1 MIRLENVNKYY
12 RSGSERI
19 HAIKNFH
26 LTFPNRGLVFIIGPS
41 GCGKSTLLNLLGG
54 LDKADEGHIWIE
66 NRTIDSFSKK
76 ELNDYLNSYLGFVF
90 QEYNILKDLNL
101 FQNISLPL
109 EMQKVPPRE
118 IKKRVKKIL
127 TEVELDNLEKR
138 KVHELSG
145 GQRQRIAIARALIKN
160 PKMIIADEPT
170 GNLDSETS
178 ETIFKLFKKLAED
191 RLIIIVTHD
200 EESAFLYG
208 DRIIQ
213 MEDGAIVADSKAEFN
228 GENIEPL
235 HLKRAHVPLRTSVK
249 LSLKNIYKKKMRFL
263 VMTLIS
269 ALSLAFLSF
278 TIELKGDKL
287 RQNIYTAV
295 ENGYQYTNIQA
306 KANLPAEFIKG
317 DFYKQYQ
324 GHPLPQKSYE
334 TLKELNPGLNIHKYQ
349 AVNIDIALDNYKI
362 ARTYYPGYIHTIVQY
377 DTHNQYNLIAGRVP
391 QQPKEIL
398 VTDYL
403 IDHFVYFDRLPRF
416 DTLYDYIGRVINLSF
431 QDNYRIVG
439 IVQTDHRSWLHL
451 FQDGAYNPLDKTNYA
466 FQNEFMM
473 MNAVILWEDDFEIE
487 KMTLSSTL
495 DSSRYLS
502 TGSLKIKDT
511 ESTYA
516 PKNFSFSNVNQNILQ
531 ARDSWN
537 RWRYIGGYPTGPNS
551 LLLPYSIAESL
562 FGVTINKTNFDQ
574 TNLTWN
580 TQIRNKTLVLTIH
593 QEGMGKEPF
602 EREFTISGLSDSPY
616 IQLDKQ
622 SYGDLFRYLVQDSE
636 NLLAE
641 LPTDAKQAYQLF
653 NNAYQNGYILDVWPY
668 RNDIDAY
675 TIDPFVDLISKAGLF
690 VFAVFSIGI
699 LWTITTLDIV
709 DSKKEIGIFRS
720 IGLSG
725 FRVSFIYI
733 FQTFVISLVAY
744 ILALFLGSYAIRYFN
759 SGIMDELNQVH
770 LSMFMPTTRSPLYL
784 VLFLIATTTLA
795 LFVPLYKIMSQKI
808 IDVISE
814 RDSL

>member
-1 MIRLENVNKYY
+1 MIRLENVNKFY

-19 HAIKNFH
+19 HAIKNFNV
-26 LTFPNRGLVFIIGPS
+26 TFPNRGLVFIIGPS

-54 LDKADEGHIWIE
+54 LDKADQGHIWIE
-66 NRTIDSFSKK
+66 NRTINSFSKK

-101 FQNISLPL
+101 YQNISLPL
-109 EMQKVPPRE
+109 EMQKAPRRE
-118 IKKRVKKIL
+118 IKKRVKQIL

-213 MEDGAIVADSKAEFN
+213 MEDGAIVADSQAEFK
-228 GENIEPL
+228 GESIEPL
-235 HLKRAHVPLRTSVK
+235 HLKRAHVPLGTSVK

-263 VMTLIS
+263 IMMIIS

-295 ENGYQYTNIQA
+295 ENGYQYTDIQA
-306 KANLPAEFIKG
+306 KANLPEEFIKG
-317 DFYKQYQ
+317 DYYKQYQ

-334 TLKELNPGLNIHKYQ
+334 TLKDLNPGLNIHKYQ
-349 AVNIDIALDNYKI
+349 AVNIDISLDNYKI

-377 DTHNQYNLIAGRVP
+377 DEHNQYNLVAGRLP
-391 QQPKEIL
+391 EKPKEIL

-403 IDHFVYFDRLPRF
+403 IDHFVYYDRLPRF
-416 DTLYDYIGRVINLSF
+416 DTPYDYIGRLINLSF

-439 IVQTDHRSWLHL
+439 IVKTDHRSWLHF
-451 FQDGAYNPLDKTNYA
+451 FQDSAYNSLDKTNYA

-502 TGSLKIKDT
+502 TGSLSVTGTDD
-511 ESTYA
+511 TYA
-516 PKNFSFSNVNQNILQ
+516 PKNFSFSNVNQNILH
-531 ARDSWN
+531 ARYYG
-537 RWRYIGGYPTGPNS
+537 YIGGYPTAPNS
-551 LLLPYSIAESL
+551 LLLPYSLAEIL
-562 FGVTINKTNFDQ
+562 FGVTINKTDFNQ
-574 TNLTWN
+574 TYLIWKNQISPHSLTLSIN
-580 TQIRNKTLVLTIH
+580 

-602 EREFTISGLSDSPY
+602 VKEFSISGLSDSPY
-616 IQLDKQ
+616 IQLDKA
-622 SYGDLFRYLVQDSE
+622 SYSELFRYLVQDSE
-636 NLLAE
+636 NILAE
-641 LPTDAKQAYQLF
+641 LPTDPNQAYQLF
-653 NNAYQNGYILDVWPY
+653 NTAYNNGYVLNVWPY

-675 TIDPFVDLISKAGLF
+675 TIDPFVDLITKAGLF

-733 FQTFVISLVAY
+733 FQTFVINIASY
-744 ILALFLGSYAIRYFN
+744 IAALFMGAYAIKYFN
-759 SGIMDELNQVH
+759 SSIMDELNQVH

-784 VLFLIATTTLA
+784 IVFLIITTTLA